1 METMKHTH
9 RFIGRFIVE
18 AETPLYVGT
27 GQSSLLKD
35 ALVQKDVNGYPMI
48 LGTSLAGV
56 IRHQFEN
63 YNKEAADYF
72 FGQAKGDQ
80 GGTGA
85 LLKVSAAYMM
95 INNKRVSE
103 GILEDLSNDH
113 EKFNELP
120 IRQHVRI
127 NDKGTA
133 EENGLFD
140 NEIVYKGVRFMFEIE
155 LKAEEDQTAHWEELL
170 NIITGP
176 TFRIGSGTRNGY
188 GKLKVIKHYNSIY
201 NLSLDEEFKA
211 YVDFDP
217 SLNSTIEF
225 SDTQIEHKELRSYI
239 IYKLELLPDSLF
251 IFSEGF
257 GDDDVDNKPKE
268 EDLVLYTEDGIRFD
282 KQTLIPA
289 TSIKGALSHRVA
301 FHYNQR
307 MEYFA
312 DKKNV
317 PEGENVA
324 VVKLFGSAASG
335 DYNGEE
341 PVAGKVFIN
350 DIFLS
355 SNQVNND
362 KILNH
367 VAIDRFTGGG
377 IHGALFSEKV
387 SSLKKDSPLII
398 EVIVDGQ
405 DIEETEIQAFEDS
418 LKDIANGLLPLG
430 GMTTKGHGMFTGNV
444 YKNGTEL
451 FNYNSQN

>member
-1 METMKHTH
+1 FFSSRRRHT
-9 RFIGRFIVE
+9 RFSRDW
-18 AETPLYVGT
+18 
-27 GQSSLLKD
+27 SS
-35 ALVQKDVNGYPMI
+35 DVC
-48 LGTSLAGV
+48 S
-56 IRHQFEN
+56 
-63 YNKEAADYF
+63 
-72 FGQAKGDQ
+72 
-80 GGTGA
+80 
-85 LLKVSAAYMM
+85 S
-95 INNKRVSE
+95 
-103 GILEDLSNDH
+103 DL
-113 EKFNELP
+113 
-120 IRQHVRI
+120 
-127 NDKGTA
+127 
-133 EENGLFD
+133 
-140 NEIVYKGVRFMFEIE
+140 
-155 LKAEEDQTAHWEELL
+155 
-170 NIITGP
+170 
-176 TFRIGSGTRNGY
+176 
-188 GKLKVIKHYNSIY
+188 
-201 NLSLDEEFKA
+201 
-211 YVDFDP
+211 
-217 SLNSTIEF
+217 
-225 SDTQIEHKELRSYI
+225 
-239 IYKLELLPDSLF
+239 
-251 IFSEGF
+251 
-257 GDDDVDNKPKE
+257 PKE

-387 SSLKKDSPLII
+387 SSLKKDSRLII